1 MGQNST
7 KHYQEYYASMN
18 SSKGE
23 LNVQGYDPY
32 KVMGIENRQT
42 YTFEQLK
49 TAYRQLSM
57 KVHPDRGGN
66 KELFTIVTECFR
78 VLAQELK
85 ARQGAALPHEL
96 RKDSQAF
103 AAKQAPPESSYSI
116 AQSQRQL
123 NSQGDF
129 NSRFNQAFEQN
140 RLEDEN
146 EHGYGHI
153 MAPSSKSREDIEIPK
168 SISMGDKFNESK
180 FNRVFERK
188 TMPKTQE
195 VVVYEEPEPLVLSK
209 KLPFVELGQD
219 KIGDYSTDPTQ
230 KAGLQYSDYMRAYTQ
245 SRLVD
250 PRAIKERKEYKN
262 ISSFEA
268 DRAAITERKFTPQEM
283 ERIER
288 ARIQKEEA
296 EQKRIERLTER
307 DQRIAEHYSKTGH
320 LLSPK

>member
-1 MGQNST
+1 MGQHSS
-7 KHYQEYYASMN
+7 KQYQEYYASMN
-18 SSKGE
+18 ASSSAPKQD
-23 LNVQGYDPY
+23 LTVQGYDPF
-32 KVMGIENRQT
+32 KVFSIENRQT
-42 YTFEQLK
+42 FTFDQLK
-49 TAYRQLSM
+49 TAYRQISM
-57 KVHPDRGGN
+57 KVHPDRGGS
-66 KELFTIVTECFR
+66 KEAFTVVTECFR

-85 ARQGAALPHEL
+85 NRQGAALPHEM
-96 RKDSQAF
+96 RSEAQAF
-103 AAKQAPPESSYSI
+103 ASQQSSSI
-116 AQSQRQL
+116 AMSQKQM
-123 NSQGDF
+123 NGQGDF
-129 NSRFNQAFEQN
+129 NSRFNQAFEEN

-153 MAPSSKSREDIEIPK
+153 MAPSSKSREDIDIPK
-168 SISMGDKFNESK
+168 SIKMGEKFNESK

-188 TMPKTQE
+188 TVPKGQE

-245 SRLVD
+245 QRLVD
-250 PRAIKERKEYKN
+250 PRAVKERKEYKN

-268 DRAAITERKFTPQEM
+268 DREKITERKFSPEEM

-296 EQKRIERLTER
+296 EQKRVERLTDR
-307 DQRIAEHYSKTGH
+307 DRRIAEHYSKTGH
-320 LLSPK
+320 LLAPK